1 MSNKVIGILKE
12 IEGGISNIPE
22 SGISP
27 LLRDLLQKMLMF
39 EESDR
44 ITVEQALQHP
54 YLEEEIKKLQ
64 EEIANEDITY

>member
-44 ITVEQALQHP
+44 ITV
-54 YLEEEIKKLQ
+54 
-64 EEIANEDITY
+64 